1 MNQEALG
8 ESHAGQGRF
17 PVDELVYTEVF
28 QEKALKAWRH
38 CQSEGASGWCR
49 ARGMNV
55 DRGTVVVPSW
65 MAYCAHQP

>member
-49 ARGMNV
+49 AGE
-55 DRGTVVVPSW
+55 
-65 MAYCAHQP
+65 